1 MTVNEDALMDGAGLD
16 ESGRTGKREVVGS
29 RTGADQ
35 LGDDSQVGEGG
46 SDEDV
51 GERGVVLEGT
61 GGVYRV
67 LTSNDV
73 VREASLAGRL
83 KKVDG
88 GKRSDGSRRRNTVRA
103 GMTRMKLAVGDDVLV
118 QPVEGGDGAWM
129 ISRILPRRS
138 QLARRNPGGGYGER
152 VVIANLDQVVV
163 VFAAAEPEPHP
174 RMIDRFL
181 VIAEGNALAA
191 RLVVNKV
198 ELVGEDVARARFG
211 LYESAGYPVHYV
223 SARSGLG
230 LAGMH
235 DMLKGRV
242 SALTGPSGVG
252 KSSLINALYPG
263 LNLRVGEISASVNK
277 GRHTTVGALLTPLP
291 GGGFVGDT
299 PGLREVGLWGLPA
312 DELDQLFPEFRPMLG
327 FCRFADCTHRVEPGC
342 AVRAAVAEDSVPT
355 PDHPVTAERYESFL
369 KLRDELE
376 TVARTWY

>member
-1 MTVNEDALMDGAGLD
+1 MTADSDGLVDAAGRDEPDTFDRPIGVENGAEQG
-16 ESGRTGKREVVGS
+16 EHEREP
-29 RTGADQ
+29 
-35 LGDDSQVGEGG
+35 GDSP
-46 SDEDV
+46 SDEQV
-51 GERGVVLEGT
+51 TERGVVLEGT
-61 GGVYRV
+61 GGVYKVR
-67 LTSNDV
+67 SSDGV

-118 QPVEGGDGAWM
+118 ELVDSSDGAWV
-129 ISRILPRRS
+129 ITEIIPRRS

-152 VVIANLDQVVV
+152 VVIANVDQVVV
-163 VFAAAEPEPHP
+163 VFAAAQPEPHP

-181 VIAEGNALAA
+181 VIAEGNSLAA

-198 ELVGEDVARARFG
+198 ELVGEDVARSRFG

-230 LAGMH
+230 LEAMH
-235 DMLKGRV
+235 EMLQGRV

-291 GGGFVGDT
+291 DGGFVGDT

-312 DELDQLFPEFRPMLG
+312 DELEQLFPEFRPLLG
-327 FCRFADCTHRVEPGC
+327 SCRFADCTHRIEPGC
-342 AVRAAVAEDSVPT
+342 AVRAALAVDNLPT
-355 PDHPVTAERYESFL
+355 SEHPVTVERYESFL

-376 TVARTWY
+376 TVARTWH

>member
-1 MTVNEDALMDGAGLD
+1 MTARGGELVDDDGVEPNTEDRSVGSDGEVAQGEHAEQAGDGA
-16 ESGRTGKREVVGS
+16 SGDAVT
-29 RTGADQ
+29 
-35 LGDDSQVGEGG
+35 
-46 SDEDV
+46 
-51 GERGVVLEGT
+51 ERGVVLEGT

-67 LTSNDV
+67 RSSDGI

-103 GMTRMKLAVGDDVLV
+103 GLTRMKLAVGDDVLV
-118 QPVEGGDGAWM
+118 ELVDGSDGSDDAWM
-129 ISRILPRRS
+129 ITEIMDRRS
-138 QLARRNPGGGYGER
+138 RLARRNPGGGYGER
-152 VVIANLDQVVV
+152 VVIANVDQVVV
-163 VFAAAEPEPHP
+163 VFAAAQPEPHP

-181 VIAEGNALAA
+181 VIAEGNSLAA

-198 ELVGEDVARARFG
+198 ELVGEDVARSRFG

-230 LAGMH
+230 LEGMH
-235 DMLKGRV
+235 EMLKGRV

-291 GGGFVGDT
+291 DGGFVGDT

-312 DELDQLFPEFRPMLG
+312 GELEQLFPEFRPMLG
-327 FCRFADCTHRVEPGC
+327 FCRFADCTHRREPGC
-342 AVRAAVAEDSVPT
+342 AVRAALAFDNVPT
-355 PDHPVTAERYESFL
+355 AEHPVTNERYESFL

-376 TVARTWY
+376 TVARTWH